1 VLRLPYLLPAVASKK
16 IFDQV
21 TVKKLTTVKPR
32 ESVGSK
38 CQAIYA
44 SNQMKIRPFVLVL
57 IFLIVL
63 GAAPRRAFAAEPP
76 ALRKVRM
83 AFTSLSSVMCPPWIA
98 REAGIFNKYGLDV
111 EVIATPTGVEGMNA
125 LIAGELQ
132 FLQISGG
139 TTASAALGGADVMVV
154 GTTLDSLVQSLMV
167 RPEID
172 KAEQLKGKALG
183 ITRFGTSIDVGAR
196 LALRHFGLV
205 PEKDVAIVQVGGME
219 SMVAAL
225 QGNRI
230 QAGILSYPAITQA
243 LKLGHRPL
251 LDVAALG
258 IPYAFTGMTTR
269 GRLIRDDPD
278 LVRRYMMAQTE
289 AIARAKRDKSFALKV
304 MGKYLRTANPA
315 ALGESYEI
323 DVQKYMLRVPLT
335 TTESM
340 KSVLDDLAGRIP
352 KAKDA
357 DPRKFFDDSF
367 VRQMQSSGFID
378 ALYR

>member
-1 VLRLPYLLPAVASKK
+1 MPSR
-16 IFDQV
+16 
-21 TVKKLTTVKPR
+21 
-32 ESVGSK
+32 
-38 CQAIYA
+38 
-44 SNQMKIRPFVLVL
+44 
-57 IFLIVL
+57 LIVSL
-63 GAAPRRAFAAEPP
+63 LIALSASGWVTHRAHGADASPPR
-76 ALRKVRM
+76 KIRM

-98 REAGIFNKYGLDV
+98 REAGIFNKHGLEV

-125 LIAGELQ
+125 LIAGEVQ

-139 TTASAALGGADVMVV
+139 TTASAALGGADVTVV
-154 GTTLDSLVQSLMV
+154 GTTLDALVQSLMV

-219 SMVAAL
+219 SMVTAL
-225 QGNRI
+225 QTNRI

-243 LKLGHRPL
+243 LKLGNKVL
-251 LDVAALG
+251 LDVASLG

-269 GRLIRDDPD
+269 GRLIREDAD

-289 AIARAKRDKSFALKV
+289 AIARAKRDKRFALKV
-304 MGKYLRTANPA
+304 MGKYLRTTNPA
-315 ALGESYEI
+315 ALAESYEI

-335 TTESM
+335 TAEAM

-352 KAKDA
+352 KARDA
-357 DPRKFFDDSF
+357 EPRRFFDDSF
-367 VRQMQSSGFID
+367 VRQMQSNGFIE

>member
-1 VLRLPYLLPAVASKK
+1 MKMKAVPLGFLLLAFS
-16 IFDQV
+16 II
-21 TVKKLTTVKPR
+21 
-32 ESVGSK
+32 S
-38 CQAIYA
+38 
-44 SNQMKIRPFVLVL
+44 
-57 IFLIVL
+57 
-63 GAAPRRAFAAEPP
+63 AAPNPSNAAEST
-76 ALRKVRM
+76 ALRKARM

-98 REAGIFNKYGLDV
+98 REAGIFTKHGLEV

-125 LIAGELQ
+125 LIAGEVQ

-154 GTTLDSLVQSLMV
+154 GTTLESLVQSLMA

-172 KAEQLKGKALG
+172 KAEQLKGKTLG

-196 LALRHFGLV
+196 IALRHFGLV

-219 SMVAAL
+219 SMVTAL
-225 QGNRI
+225 QSNRI

-243 LKLGHRPL
+243 LKLGHRTL
-251 LDVAALG
+251 LEVASLG

-269 GRLIRDDPD
+269 GRLIRDDAD
-278 LVRRYMMAQTE
+278 LVRRYMMAQVE
-289 AIARAKRDKSFALKV
+289 AIARAKRDKNFALKV

-315 ALGESYEI
+315 ALAESYDI

-335 TTESM
+335 TVEAM
-340 KSVLDDLAGRIP
+340 KSVLDDLATRTP

-357 DPRKFFDDSF
+357 DPKKFFDDSF
-367 VRQMQSSGFID
+367 VRQLQASGFID
-378 ALYR
+378 ALYK

>member
-1 VLRLPYLLPAVASKK
+1 MPSPWIACLL
-16 IFDQV
+16 
-21 TVKKLTTVKPR
+21 LT
-32 ESVGSK
+32 
-38 CQAIYA
+38 
-44 SNQMKIRPFVLVL
+44 
-57 IFLIVL
+57 L
-63 GAAPRRAFAAEPP
+63 GAVLWAARAGSADVPP
-76 ALRKVRM
+76 AHKVRM

-98 REAGIFNKYGLDV
+98 REAGIFQKHGLDV

-125 LIAGELQ
+125 LIAGEVH

-139 TTASAALGGADVMVV
+139 TTASAALGGADVIVV

-219 SMVAAL
+219 SMVTAL
-225 QGNRI
+225 QTNRI

-243 LKLGHRPL
+243 LKLGNRVL
-251 LDVAALG
+251 LDVASLG
-258 IPYAFTGMTTR
+258 VPYAFTGMTTR
-269 GRLIRDDPD
+269 GRLIREDAD

-289 AIARAKRDKSFALKV
+289 AIARAKRDKNFAVKV
-304 MGKYLRTANPA
+304 MGKYLRTADPA
-315 ALGESYEI
+315 ALAESYEI
-323 DVQKYMLRVPLT
+323 DVQKYMLRAPLT
-335 TTESM
+335 TAAAM
-340 KSVLDDLAGRIP
+340 KSVLDDLAARIP

-357 DPRKFFDDSF
+357 EPRKFFDDSF

>member
-1 VLRLPYLLPAVASKK
+1 MKAVLSGFL
-16 IFDQV
+16 I
-21 TVKKLTTVKPR
+21 
-32 ESVGSK
+32 
-38 CQAIYA
+38 
-44 SNQMKIRPFVLVL
+44 L
-57 IFLIVL
+57 IFSLIV
-63 GAAPRRAFAAEPP
+63 AAPNRSDAAEST
-76 ALRKVRM
+76 ALRKARM

-98 REAGIFNKYGLDV
+98 REAGIFTKYGLDV

-125 LIAGELQ
+125 LIAGEVQ

-139 TTASAALGGADVMVV
+139 TSASAALGGADVVVV
-154 GTTLDSLVQSLMV
+154 GTTLESLVQSLMA

-172 KAEQLKGKALG
+172 KAEQLKGKTLG

-225 QGNRI
+225 QSNRI

-243 LKLGHRPL
+243 LKLGHRTL
-251 LDVAALG
+251 LEVASLG

-269 GRLIRDDPD
+269 GRLIRDDAD
-278 LVRRYMMAQTE
+278 LVRRYMMAQVE
-289 AIARAKRDKSFALKV
+289 AIARAKRDKNFALKV

-315 ALGESYEI
+315 ALAESYDI

-335 TTESM
+335 TVEAM
-340 KSVLDDLAGRIP
+340 KSVLDDLATRTP

-357 DPRKFFDDSF
+357 DPKKFFDDSF
-367 VRQMQSSGFID
+367 VRQLQASGFID

>member
-1 VLRLPYLLPAVASKK
+1 MVRLLAGLLLTLGIVSFASG
-16 IFDQV
+16 
-21 TVKKLTTVKPR
+21 P
-32 ESVGSK
+32 SV
-38 CQAIYA
+38 
-44 SNQMKIRPFVLVL
+44 
-57 IFLIVL
+57 
-63 GAAPRRAFAAEPP
+63 AAET
-76 ALRKVRM
+76 AGARKVRM

-98 REAGIFNKYGLDV
+98 REAGIFNKHDLDV

-125 LIAGELQ
+125 LIAGEVQ

-154 GTTLDSLVQSLMV
+154 GTTLDSLVQNLIA
-167 RPEID
+167 RPEIEKPD
-172 KAEQLKGKALG
+172 QLRGKALG

-225 QGNRI
+225 QANRI

-251 LDVAALG
+251 LDIASLG

-269 GRLIRDDPD
+269 GRLIREDSD

-289 AIARAKRDKSFALKV
+289 AIARAKRDKSLALKV
-304 MGKYLRTANPA
+304 MGKYLRTANPT
-315 ALGESYEI
+315 ALAESYEI
-323 DVQKYMLRVPLT
+323 DVQKHMLKVPLT
-335 TTESM
+335 TVEAM

-352 KAKDA
+352 KAKDT

-367 VRQMQSSGFID
+367 VRQMQASGFID

>member
-1 VLRLPYLLPAVASKK
+1 LKLGLLAGLLLAVSAI
-16 IFDQV
+16 IF
-21 TVKKLTTVKPR
+21 
-32 ESVGSK
+32 
-38 CQAIYA
+38 
-44 SNQMKIRPFVLVL
+44 
-57 IFLIVL
+57 
-63 GAAPRRAFAAEPP
+63 APDPSDAAESSG
-76 ALRKVRM
+76 LRKVRM

-98 REAGIFNKYGLDV
+98 REAGIFNKHGLDV

-125 LIAGELQ
+125 LIAGEVQ

-154 GTTLDSLVQSLMV
+154 GTTLDSLVQHLIA
-167 RPEID
+167 RPEIE

-196 LALRHFGLV
+196 LALRHFALV

-225 QGNRI
+225 QANRI

-251 LDVAALG
+251 LDIASLG

-289 AIARAKRDKSFALKV
+289 AIARGKRDQSFALKV
-304 MGKYLRTANPA
+304 MGKYLRTADPA
-315 ALGESYEI
+315 ALAESYEV
-323 DVQKYMLRVPLT
+323 DVQKYMLRIPLT
-335 TTESM
+335 TVEAM
-340 KSVLDDLAGRIP
+340 KSVLDDLSGRIP

-367 VRQMQSSGFID
+367 VRQMQANGFID
-378 ALYR
+378 SLYR

>member
-1 VLRLPYLLPAVASKK
+1 
-16 IFDQV
+16 
-21 TVKKLTTVKPR
+21 
-32 ESVGSK
+32 
-38 CQAIYA
+38 
-44 SNQMKIRPFVLVL
+44 MKVRPFIALSMIL
-57 IFLIVL
+57 AFL
-63 GAAPRRAFAAEPP
+63 GSAPLRASAAESP

-83 AFTSLSSVMCPPWIA
+83 AFTSLSSAMMPPWLA
-98 REAGIFNKYGLDV
+98 REAGIFNKHGLDV

-125 LIAGELQ
+125 LIAGEVQ

-154 GTTLDSLVQSLMV
+154 GTTLDALVQSLMV

-172 KAEQLKGKALG
+172 KPEQLKGKALG

-219 SMVAAL
+219 SMVTAL
-225 QGNRI
+225 QTNRI

-243 LKLGHRPL
+243 LKLGNRVL
-251 LDVAALG
+251 LEVASLG

-269 GRLIRDDPD
+269 GRLIREDTD

-315 ALGESYEI
+315 ALAESYDI

-335 TTESM
+335 TIEAM

-357 DPRKFFDDSF
+357 EPRRFFDDSF
-367 VRQMQSSGFID
+367 VRQMQSSGFIE

>member
-1 VLRLPYLLPAVASKK
+1 MIRRLFAFLFLALSLVPAPYAL
-16 IFDQV
+16 
-21 TVKKLTTVKPR
+21 
-32 ESVGSK
+32 
-38 CQAIYA
+38 
-44 SNQMKIRPFVLVL
+44 
-57 IFLIVL
+57 
-63 GAAPRRAFAAEPP
+63 AADVQP
-76 ALRKVRM
+76 LRKVRM

-98 REAGIFNKYGLDV
+98 RELGIFHKYGLDV

-154 GTTLDSLVQSLMV
+154 GTTLDALVQSLMA
-167 RPEID
+167 RPEIE
-172 KAEQLKGKALG
+172 KAEQLKGKSVG

-196 LALRHFGLV
+196 MALKHFGLV

-219 SMVAAL
+219 SMVTAL
-225 QGNRI
+225 QTNRI

-243 LKLGHRPL
+243 LKLGHRTL
-251 LDVAALG
+251 LDVASLG

-269 GRLIRDDPD
+269 GRLIKEDPD

-289 AIARAKRDKSFALKV
+289 AIARAKRDKNMALKV
-304 MGKYLRTANPA
+304 MGKYLRTTNPN
-315 ALGESYEI
+315 ALAESYDI

-335 TTESM
+335 TAEAM

-357 DPRKFFDDSF
+357 DPKRFFDDTF

-378 ALYR
+378 ALYK

>member
-1 VLRLPYLLPAVASKK
+1 LN
-16 IFDQV
+16 FG
-21 TVKKLTTVKPR
+21 KLA
-32 ESVGSK
+32 
-38 CQAIYA
+38 C
-44 SNQMKIRPFVLVL
+44 LVL
-57 IFLIVL
+57 ALSVL
-63 GAAPRRAFAAEPP
+63 SWTSSSSDAAESSAP
-76 ALRKVRM
+76 RKVRM

-98 REAGIFNKYGLDV
+98 REAGIFTKHGLDV

-125 LIAGELQ
+125 LIAGEVQ

-154 GTTLDSLVQSLMV
+154 GTTLDSLVQSLMA

-172 KAEQLKGKALG
+172 KPEQLKGKALG

-219 SMVAAL
+219 SMVNAL
-225 QGNRI
+225 QANRI

-243 LKLGHRPL
+243 LKLGHHVL
-251 LDVAALG
+251 LDIASLG

-278 LVRRYMMAQTE
+278 LVRRYIMAQTE
-289 AIARAKRDKSFALKV
+289 AIARAKRDKNFTLKV
-304 MGKYLRTANPA
+304 MSKYLRTANQT
-315 ALGESYEI
+315 ALAESYEI
-323 DVQKYMLRVPLT
+323 DVQKHMLKIPLT
-335 TTESM
+335 TMEAM

-357 DPRKFFDDSF
+357 DPKRFFDDSF

>member
-1 VLRLPYLLPAVASKK
+1 MPSRWIACLLLALS
-16 IFDQV
+16 
-21 TVKKLTTVKPR
+21 TVPWTTR
-32 ESVGSK
+32 AES
-38 CQAIYA
+38 ADA
-44 SNQMKIRPFVLVL
+44 
-57 IFLIVL
+57 
-63 GAAPRRAFAAEPP
+63 PP
-76 ALRKVRM
+76 ARKVRM

-98 REAGIFNKYGLDV
+98 REAGIFQKHGLEV

-125 LIAGELQ
+125 LIAGEVH

-139 TTASAALGGADVMVV
+139 TTASAALGGADVIVV

-219 SMVAAL
+219 SMVTAL
-225 QGNRI
+225 QTNRI

-243 LKLGHRPL
+243 LKLGNRVL
-251 LDVAALG
+251 LDVASLG
-258 IPYAFTGMTTR
+258 VPYAFTGMTTR
-269 GRLIRDDPD
+269 GRLIREDAD

-289 AIARAKRDKSFALKV
+289 AIARAKRDKNFAVKV
-304 MGKYLRTANPA
+304 MSKYLRTADPA
-315 ALGESYEI
+315 ALAESYEI
-323 DVQKYMLRVPLT
+323 DVQKYMLRAPLT
-335 TTESM
+335 TAAAM
-340 KSVLDDLAGRIP
+340 KSVLDDLAARIP

-357 DPRKFFDDSF
+357 EPRKFFDDSF

>member
-1 VLRLPYLLPAVASKK
+1 MKAVPLGFLLLASS
-16 IFDQV
+16 II
-21 TVKKLTTVKPR
+21 
-32 ESVGSK
+32 S
-38 CQAIYA
+38 
-44 SNQMKIRPFVLVL
+44 
-57 IFLIVL
+57 
-63 GAAPRRAFAAEPP
+63 AAPNPSNAAEST
-76 ALRKVRM
+76 ALRKARM

-98 REAGIFNKYGLDV
+98 REAGIFTKHGLEV

-125 LIAGELQ
+125 LIAGEVQ

-154 GTTLDSLVQSLMV
+154 GTTLESLVQSLMA

-172 KAEQLKGKALG
+172 KAEQLKGKTLG

-196 LALRHFGLV
+196 IALRHFGLV

-225 QGNRI
+225 QSNRI

-243 LKLGHRPL
+243 LKLGHRTL
-251 LDVAALG
+251 LEVASLG

-269 GRLIRDDPD
+269 GRLIRDDAD
-278 LVRRYMMAQTE
+278 LVRRYMMAQVE
-289 AIARAKRDKSFALKV
+289 AIARAKRDKNFALKV

-315 ALGESYEI
+315 ALAESYDI

-335 TTESM
+335 TVEAM
-340 KSVLDDLAGRIP
+340 KSVLDDLATRTP

-357 DPRKFFDDSF
+357 DPKKFFDDSF
-367 VRQMQSSGFID
+367 VRQLQASGFID
-378 ALYR
+378 ALYK

>member
-1 VLRLPYLLPAVASKK
+1 MPSR
-16 IFDQV
+16 
-21 TVKKLTTVKPR
+21 
-32 ESVGSK
+32 
-38 CQAIYA
+38 
-44 SNQMKIRPFVLVL
+44 
-57 IFLIVL
+57 LIVSL
-63 GAAPRRAFAAEPP
+63 LIALSASGWVTHRAHGADASPPR
-76 ALRKVRM
+76 KIRM

-98 REAGIFNKYGLDV
+98 REAGIFNKHGLDV
-111 EVIATPTGVEGMNA
+111 EVLATPTGVEGMNA
-125 LIAGELQ
+125 LIAGEVQ

-139 TTASAALGGADVMVV
+139 TTASATLGGADVTVV
-154 GTTLDSLVQSLMV
+154 GTTLDALVQSLMV

-219 SMVAAL
+219 SMVTAL
-225 QGNRI
+225 QTNRI

-243 LKLGHRPL
+243 LKLGNKVL
-251 LDVAALG
+251 LDVASLG

-269 GRLIRDDPD
+269 GRLIREDAD

-304 MGKYLRTANPA
+304 MGKYLRTTNPA
-315 ALGESYEI
+315 ALAESYEI

-335 TTESM
+335 TAEAM

-352 KAKDA
+352 KARDA
-357 DPRKFFDDSF
+357 EPRRFFDDSF
-367 VRQMQSSGFID
+367 VRQMQSNGFIE